1 MLTLTQAEE
10 GREYTVKDVKGDARF
25 ISRITSIGLTTG
37 AMLKVVRNV
46 KRLPFFCLSRLI
58 KAARSSPSC
67 AFSYAFC
74 FNAAV
79 SSSLRGTKASVPD
92 LKDAAS
98 RANSSLSEKIIL
110 L

>member
-46 KRLPFFCLSRLI
+46 KRIPLLIYSRDTMLAI
-58 KAARSSPSC
+58 NKRE
-67 AFSYAFC
+67 
-74 FNAAV
+74 
-79 SSSLRGTKASVPD
+79 
-92 LKDAAS
+92 
-98 RANSSLSEKIIL
+98 ANNIYVEVNDR
-110 L
+110 

>member
-46 KRLPFFCLSRLI
+46 KRLPLLIYSRDTMLAI
-58 KAARSSPSC
+58 NKRE
-67 AFSYAFC
+67 
-74 FNAAV
+74 
-79 SSSLRGTKASVPD
+79 
-92 LKDAAS
+92 
-98 RANSSLSEKIIL
+98 ANSIYVEVNDR
-110 L
+110 

>member
-46 KRLPFFCLSRLI
+46 KCLPLLIYSRDTMLAI
-58 KAARSSPSC
+58 NKRE
-67 AFSYAFC
+67 
-74 FNAAV
+74 
-79 SSSLRGTKASVPD
+79 
-92 LKDAAS
+92 
-98 RANSSLSEKIIL
+98 ANNIYVEVNDR
-110 L
+110 

>member
-46 KRLPFFCLSRLI
+46 KCLPLLIYSRDTMLAI
-58 KAARSSPSC
+58 NKRE
-67 AFSYAFC
+67 
-74 FNAAV
+74 
-79 SSSLRGTKASVPD
+79 
-92 LKDAAS
+92 
-98 RANSSLSEKIIL
+98 ANSIYVEVNDR
-110 L
+110 

>member
-46 KRLPFFCLSRLI
+46 KRLPLLIYSRDTMLAI
-58 KAARSSPSC
+58 NKRE
-67 AFSYAFC
+67 
-74 FNAAV
+74 
-79 SSSLRGTKASVPD
+79 
-92 LKDAAS
+92 
-98 RANSSLSEKIIL
+98 ANNIYVEVNDR
-110 L
+110 